1 MMQILQKALDWF
13 KSLFWKVLLT
23 DIIVIKMILIKMI
36 LIKINNKLIVLIKC
50 SEDCTDFILWQEEME
65 LTLVGLQVM
74 VIMVIMVM
82 VGMVTRIR
90 VDLVRWRQWKC

>member
-23 DIIVIKMILIKMI
+23 DIIVIKMIVTN
-36 LIKINNKLIVLIKC
+36 INNKLIVLIKC
-50 SEDCTDFILWQEEME
+50 SEDCTEIILWQEEME

-74 VIMVIMVM
+74 VMMVIMVM

>member
-23 DIIVIKMILIKMI
+23 DIIVIKMIVTN
-36 LIKINNKLIVLIKC
+36 INNKLIVLIKC

-74 VIMVIMVM
+74 VMMVIMVM

>member
-23 DIIVIKMILIKMI
+23 GIIVIKMI

-50 SEDCTDFILWQEEME
+50 SEDCTEIILWQEEME

>member
-23 DIIVIKMILIKMI
+23 DIIVIKMIVIN
-36 LIKINNKLIVLIKC
+36 INNKLIVLIKC
-50 SEDCTDFILWQEEME
+50 SEDCTEIILWQEEME

-74 VIMVIMVM
+74 VMMVIMMM

>member
-13 KSLFWKVLLT
+13 KSLFWKVPLT
-23 DIIVIKMILIKMI
+23 DIIVIKMIVIN
-36 LIKINNKLIVLIKC
+36 INNKLIVLIKC

-74 VIMVIMVM
+74 VMMVIMVM

>member
-23 DIIVIKMILIKMI
+23 DIIVIKMIVTN
-36 LIKINNKLIVLIKC
+36 INNKLIVLIKC

-74 VIMVIMVM
+74 VMMVIMMM

>member
-23 DIIVIKMILIKMI
+23 DIIVIKMIVTN
-36 LIKINNKLIVLIKC
+36 INNKLIVLIKC

>member
-23 DIIVIKMILIKMI
+23 DIIVIKMIVIN
-36 LIKINNKLIVLIKC
+36 INNKLIVLIKC
-50 SEDCTDFILWQEEME
+50 SEDCTEIILWQEEME